1 LPARSRRRLEWSSRA
16 DRDLFDAWLYIAA
29 DSISAAESVERRIIE
44 SAERL
49 VLYPRIG
56 RPGRIPGTRELPV
69 AKTSFTLVYRVRA
82 GSLSIARVLHQRRK
96 YP

>member
-1 LPARSRRRLEWSSRA
+1 MHARSRKRLEWSARA

-29 DSISAAESVERRIIE
+29 DSIQAADSVARRITE

-49 VLYPRIG
+49 ILFARMG
-56 RPGRIPGTRELPV
+56 RSGRVTGTRELPV
-69 AKTSFTLVYRVRA
+69 ARTPFTLIYRIR
-82 GSLSIARVLHQRRK
+82 GSRVSIARVLHQRRK